1 MCLAHGAQSKRNKNR
16 SACLPVS
23 VDYYNL
29 GEKMSA
35 KFRINLEAVEYYLK
49 MVQKNFEHIN
59 DSLDM
64 RREAMRDEIV
74 ENMLGGYR
82 YINTLLD
89 QDLSLVEQD
98 GLHHFLELN
107 HIVLCG
113 EDLKK
118 RTDFKQHILATSE
131 RFYNQKEFSIKHL
144 RTWAKDHKHV
154 TPWKR
159 AAGMY
164 ILHVSQP
171 QLFFEGNHRTGA
183 LLMSNILVRGG
194 KPPFVL
200 TVDNAKAYFD
210 PSSLAKSTKKDLL
223 GKLYKLPKIKK
234 NFAKFLEAQANP
246 ELLIQAS

>member
-1 MCLAHGAQSKRNKNR
+1 MAS
-16 SACLPVS
+16 
-23 VDYYNL
+23 
-29 GEKMSA
+29 
-35 KFRINLEAVEYYLK
+35 KFRIDLEGVEFSLRT
-49 MVQKNFEHIN
+49 VQKNFDRIN

-74 ENMLGGYR
+74 ENLMAGYR
-82 YINTLLD
+82 YIDSLLE
-89 QDLSLVEQD
+89 QDFSLVEQQ

-107 HIVLCG
+107 NIVLCG
-113 EDLKK
+113 ESLEK
-118 RTDFKQHILATSE
+118 RKDYRQHILATTD
-131 RFYNQKEFSIKHL
+131 RFYSQKDFSIRDL
-144 RTWAKDHKHV
+144 RKWADQNRKI

-183 LLMSNILVRGG
+183 LLMSHVLVRRG

-210 PSSLAKSTKKDLL
+210 PSSLAKATKKDFM

-234 NFAKFLEAQANP
+234 NFAAFLEAQANP
-246 ELLIQAS
+246 ELMIHRKS

>member
-1 MCLAHGAQSKRNKNR
+1 MPPQ
-16 SACLPVS
+16 
-23 VDYYNL
+23 
-29 GEKMSA
+29 
-35 KFRINLEAVEYYLK
+35 FRINLQAVEYYLRT
-49 MVQKNFEHIN
+49 VQKNFEHIN

-64 RREAMRDEIV
+64 RREPMRDEIV
-74 ENMLGGYR
+74 ENMLAGYR
-82 YINTLLD
+82 YINNLLE
-89 QDLSLVEQD
+89 QNLSLVEQT

-118 RTDFKQHILATSE
+118 RKDFQQHILATSD
-131 RFYNQKEFSIKHL
+131 RFYSQKEFCIKDL
-144 RTWAKDHKHV
+144 RSWAKNHKHV
-154 TPWKR
+154 PAWKR

-183 LLMSNILVRGG
+183 LLMSHILVRNG

-210 PSSLAKSTKKDLL
+210 PSSLAKATKKDLV

-234 NFAKFLEAQANP
+234 NFATFLEAQANP
-246 ELLIQAS
+246 ELLLRPS

>member
-1 MCLAHGAQSKRNKNR
+1 
-16 SACLPVS
+16 
-23 VDYYNL
+23 
-29 GEKMSA
+29 MSA
-35 KFRINLEAVEYYLK
+35 KFRIDLEAVEYYLRT
-49 MVQKNFEHIN
+49 VQKNFEQIN

-64 RREAMRDEIV
+64 RREPMRDEIV
-74 ENMLGGYR
+74 ENMLAGYR
-82 YINTLLD
+82 YINNLLGE
-89 QDLSLVEQD
+89 DLSLVEQS

-118 RTDFKQHILATSE
+118 RKDYEQHILATSD
-131 RFYNQKEFSIKHL
+131 RFYSQKEFCIKDL
-144 RTWAKDHKHV
+144 RSWAKNHKHV

-183 LLMSNILVRGG
+183 LLISSILVRGG

-210 PSSLAKSTKKDLL
+210 PSSLAKATKKDFM

-234 NFAKFLEAQANP
+234 NFASFLEAQANP
-246 ELLIQAS
+246 ELLIKVS

>member
-1 MCLAHGAQSKRNKNR
+1 M
-16 SACLPVS
+16 P
-23 VDYYNL
+23 
-29 GEKMSA
+29 A
-35 KFRINLEAVEYYLK
+35 KFRINLEAVEYYLRT
-49 MVQKNFEHIN
+49 VQKNFEHIN
-59 DSLDM
+59 DRLDM
-64 RREAMRDEIV
+64 RREPMRNEIV
-74 ENMLGGYR
+74 ENMLAGYR
-82 YINTLLD
+82 YVNTLLE
-89 QDLSLVEQD
+89 QELSMLEQS

-113 EDLKK
+113 ENLKK
-118 RTDFKQHILATSE
+118 RKDFQQHILATAD
-131 RFYNQKEFSIKHL
+131 RFYGQKEFCIKDL
-144 RTWAKDHKHV
+144 RSWAKGHTHV

-159 AAGMY
+159 AAGIY

-183 LLMSNILVRGG
+183 LLMSSILVRGG

-210 PSSLAKSTKKDLL
+210 PSSLAKATKKDLM

-246 ELLIQAS
+246 ELLIRPS

>member
-1 MCLAHGAQSKRNKNR
+1 M
-16 SACLPVS
+16 P
-23 VDYYNL
+23 
-29 GEKMSA
+29 A
-35 KFRINLEAVEYYLK
+35 KFRINLEAVEYYLRT
-49 MVQKNFEHIN
+49 VQKNFEHIN
-59 DSLDM
+59 DRLDM
-64 RREAMRDEIV
+64 RREPMRDEIV
-74 ENMLGGYR
+74 ENMLAGYR
-82 YINTLLD
+82 YVNTLLE
-89 QDLSLVEQD
+89 QDLSMLEQS

-118 RTDFKQHILATSE
+118 RNDFQQHILATAD
-131 RFYNQKEFSIKHL
+131 RFYGQKEFCIKDL
-144 RTWAKDHKHV
+144 RTWAKGHKHV
-154 TPWKR
+154 TSWKR
-159 AAGMY
+159 AAGIY

-183 LLMSNILVRGG
+183 LLMSSILVRGG

-210 PSSLAKSTKKDLL
+210 PSSLAKATKKDLM

-246 ELLIQAS
+246 ELLIRPS